1 MARLDELEVT
11 VRWAF
16 RRTKLLR
23 PGQRE
28 TKRRHVRV
36 FIDGASYREACVLE
50 WRNNEATQYLA
61 DIAEGKEPERRG
73 G

>member
-1 MARLDELEVT
+1 
-11 VRWAF
+11 
-16 RRTKLLR
+16 
-23 PGQRE
+23 
-28 TKRRHVRV
+28 V